1 MSKSGGDQMELK
13 HLMDWVIRTP
23 ALFQAKAP
31 LVSKAPFSKTTR
43 EQWPDYQ
50 GNPRLGFLYQH
61 LCAQLFTE
69 TPFYNAV
76 SEEIQLINEGKT
88 VGSLDFLA
96 KNRKTEHYEH
106 WEVAVKFYLLHQGC
120 WYGPNAEDRL
130 DIKLD
135 HMLNHQLP
143 LSQHPL
149 FIEQH
154 PLWAGAS
161 QHLLMQGRLYTNPF
175 SDEPIP
181 TDCLGYPLNTSQ
193 IQGYWCFQREQHLI
207 DEPLYQLEKSDWLT
221 GRKADSEPYTE
232 HADGFVHCQSESGK
246 FWFIVPNQW
255 PQQ

>member
-1 MSKSGGDQMELK
+1 MKENRRFIG
-13 HLMDWVIRTP
+13 
-23 ALFQAKAP
+23 
-31 LVSKAPFSKTTR
+31 
-43 EQWPDYQ
+43 
-50 GNPRLGFLYQH
+50 
-61 LCAQLFTE
+61 
-69 TPFYNAV
+69 
-76 SEEIQLINEGKT
+76 
-88 VGSLDFLA
+88 FLA

-175 SDEPIP
+175 SDEQSRPIVLA
-181 TDCLGYPLNTSQ
+181 TRSILAR
-193 IQGYWCFQREQHLI
+193 F
-207 DEPLYQLEKSDWLT
+207 
-221 GRKADSEPYTE
+221 KAIGVSSVSST
-232 HADGFVHCQSESGK
+232 
-246 FWFIVPNQW
+246 
-255 PQQ
+255 